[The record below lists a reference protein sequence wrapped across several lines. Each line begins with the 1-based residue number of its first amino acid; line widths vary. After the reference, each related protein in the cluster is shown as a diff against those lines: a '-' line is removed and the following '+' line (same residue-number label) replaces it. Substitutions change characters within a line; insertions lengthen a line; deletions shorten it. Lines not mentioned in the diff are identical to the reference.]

1 MYRMSLSDS
10 FLLRQSG
17 FYCTCYDQLKANK
30 EREIYTEE
38 GRGASQGQLEIHHV
52 DLIIPGIL

>member
-17 FYCTCYDQLKANK
+17 FYCSCYDQLKTNK
-30 EREIYTEE
+30 ERELYTEE
-38 GRGASQGQLEIHHV
+38 GRGAYQGQLEIHHV
-52 DLIIPGIL
+52 DLIIPGTL